1 MINEKEK
8 HMLLQ
13 CQITASLPGRSP
25 KSLSHVGE
33 EHVTKSL
40 QRLPWRLNNTKIT
53 RAETNINMLDEQLTS
68 LG

>member
-1 MINEKEK
+1 MIKEKEK

-25 KSLSHVGE
+25 KCF
-33 EHVTKSL
+33 VTCGGRARHKILTRSAL
-40 QRLPWRLNNTKIT
+40 ETNNTKIT